1 MLSARYLRTCSGRG
15 PFAPLDIYSPTIR
28 PKPTKEKNSSWLGA
42 IDNFAVWLA
51 IRSCRQL
58 KAGHAGLR
66 GYVFSTVCQPR
77 GVPRTPITLSA
88 YCVNHGFKSALTEK
102 PEWQAASPVDVD
114 VTERLQGVA
123 LEGTPSATLVEPGH
137 GNR

>member
-1 MLSARYLRTCSGRG
+1 MDPLPHWIFMARLISSSLLR
-15 PFAPLDIYSPTIR
+15 
-28 PKPTKEKNSSWLGA
+28 KNSSWLGA
-42 IDNFAVWLA
+42 IDNFAVWLP

-66 GYVFSTVCQPR
+66 AYVFSTVCQPR
-77 GVPRTPITLSA
+77 GVPRTLITLSA
-88 YCVNHGFKSALTEK
+88 YCVNRGFKSALTEK
-102 PEWQAASPVDVD
+102 TDWLAASPWVVD

-123 LEGTPSATLVEPGH
+123 LERTLSATLVEPGH